1 VRNAALLFALVLFAA
16 APLRAEPSDDLDS
29 VLGGFDREEPPP
41 EASGT
46 DAEPRI
52 WDLSGSLEVSGSV
65 NYRSHRSDTGTDYV
79 GLQRLRNRA
88 NLQLDVDL
96 SSLASRAQR
105 AQVSR
110 SGPQASED
118 HQVSERSP
126 SGWKARVE
134 GWGFWDAAY
143 AINGR
148 SDYTRQVR
156 REYELDGEVGEL
168 WLAGDLGEHFDVVLG
183 RQVVIWGRS
192 ESLRVLDV
200 LNPLDNRE
208 PGRVD
213 LEDIRRPVSMVNL
226 KGYAGDWSAAL
237 IAIPEIRL
245 DSNPVVGSDFF
256 PGTAELPERRP
267 DHFEDTE
274 VAGSI
279 DGTFSGWDVS
289 FHGAWFW
296 NDLPRPDGD
305 LVPTRLVHDRLWM
318 AGAGGNYTRGS
329 WLFKYELAYL
339 DGLGF
344 FGFHDKSRFDALL
357 GAEYYGIADTNL
369 VVEVVNRHLFHHE
382 LALRRAPNF
391 TREDAQEIALRLSR
405 NFWNDTLH
413 ATLVGIVLGWD
424 ARDGEVA
431 RFDLSYDVLDA
442 LTVGVGLLLYQQ
454 GDLPPLDTWGDN
466 DRVIFSVKWSF

>member
-1 VRNAALLFALVLFAA
+1 VRRWRLACGGFAWLWLGASPA
-16 APLRAEPSDDLDS
+16 QAQDDLDS
-29 VLGGFDREEPPP
+29 VLGGFEREEPEP
-41 EASGT
+41 A
-46 DAEPRI
+46 AESSEISERI
-52 WDLSGSLEVSGSV
+52 WDLSGSVEVSGSV
-65 NYRSHRSDTGTDYV
+65 NYVSHRSDTGTDYE

-88 NLQLDVDL
+88 NLQLDLDL
-96 SSLASRAQR
+96 
-105 AQVSR
+105 
-110 SGPQASED
+110 PHD
-118 HQVSERSP
+118 
-126 SGWKARVE
+126 WKARAE
-134 GWGFWDAAY
+134 GWGFYDAAY

-148 SDYTRQVR
+148 SDYTEQVR
-156 REYELDGEVGEL
+156 DEYEWDAEVGEA
-168 WLAGDLGEHFDVVLG
+168 WLAGDVSEHVDVAVG

-213 LEDIRRPVSMVNL
+213 LEDIRRPVSMLNV

-237 IAIPEIRL
+237 IAIPEIRF

-256 PGTAELPERRP
+256 PGTIELSERRP
-267 DHFEDTE
+267 DDFEDTE

-279 DGTFSGWDVS
+279 NGIFSGWDVS

-296 NDLPRPDGD
+296 NDQARLDRLD
-305 LVPTRLVHDRLWM
+305 VPLEALRLVHDRLWM
-318 AGAGGNYTRGS
+318 VGSGGNYTFGG

-344 FGFHDKSRFDALL
+344 AGESDKGRFDALL
-357 GAEYYGIADTNL
+357 GAEFYGLTDTTF
-369 VVEVVNRHLFHHE
+369 VVEVVNRHLFGHE
-382 LALRRAPNF
+382 RALRRAPFF
-391 TREDAQEIALRLSR
+391 TREDSQEIALRLTR

-424 ARDGEVA
+424 ARDGSIA
-431 RFDLSYDVLDA
+431 RFDLDYDVLDA

-454 GDLPPLDTWGDN
+454 GDLPPLDAWADN
-466 DRVIFSVKWSF
+466 DRVIFKVKWSF

>member
-1 VRNAALLFALVLFAA
+1 MFALVVCAA
-16 APLRAEPSDDLDS
+16 APLRADPNDDLDS
-29 VLGGFDREEPPP
+29 VLGGFDREGPEPD
-41 EASGT
+41 AGGA
-46 DAEPRI
+46 DAEHQI

-65 NYRSHRSDTGTDYV
+65 NYRAHRSDTGTDYA

-88 NLQLDVDL
+88 NLQLDLDL
-96 SSLASRAQR
+96 PLQ
-105 AQVSR
+105 
-110 SGPQASED
+110 
-118 HQVSERSP
+118 
-126 SGWKARVE
+126 WKARAE

-148 SDYTRQVR
+148 SDYTHQVR

-168 WLAGDLGEHFDVVLG
+168 WLSGSVGEHVDVTLG

-213 LEDIRRPVSMVNL
+213 LEDIRRPVSMLNV

-237 IAIPEIRL
+237 IAIPEIRF

-256 PGTAELPERRP
+256 PGTTELPERRP
-267 DHFEDTE
+267 HHFEDTE

-289 FHGAWFW
+289 FHGASFW
-296 NDLPRPDGD
+296 NDLPRPDGA

-318 AGAGGNYTRGS
+318 AGAGGNYARGS
-329 WLFKYELAYL
+329 WLLKYELAYL

-344 FGFHDKSRFDALL
+344 FGFSDKNRFDALL
-357 GAEYYGIADTNL
+357 GAEYYGLTDTNL
-369 VVEVVNRHLFHHE
+369 VVEVVNRHLFAHE
-382 LALRRAPNF
+382 LAMRRAPNF
-391 TREDAQEIALRLSR
+391 TREDSQEIALRLSR

-413 ATLVGIVLGWD
+413 ATLVGIVLGID
-424 ARDGEVA
+424 ARDGSIA
-431 RFDLSYDVLDA
+431 RFDLDYDVLDA
-442 LTVGVGLLLYQQ
+442 LTVGVGLLIYQQ
-454 GDLPPLDTWGDN
+454 GALPPLDAWADN
-466 DRVIFSVKWSF
+466 DRFLFKMKWSF